1 MSAKVSRRQLLRGA
15 GLAVAGAGMAAL
27 VGCQPKVVE
36 VEKIVKETVVTTEEK
51 IVKETVVTTEEK
63 IVEVE
68 KEKIVEKVRDV
79 VIVRMHS
86 RLGDGQ
92 RVVYD
97 GRIEALQEDFPHIR
111 VNVEEFPEGPATYG
125 PKIVSLVAGG
135 AVGDI
140 TWTAIGTGSF
150 QFLAGN
156 KAFAAIDD
164 FVAVDD
170 TIDMDDFYPRV
181 LSGFRMGPNLEEGVG
196 ELFGLPTLTHGV
208 QCILIFNRDLIEEAG
223 VAPPEDDWTR
233 DQLMDMAKQM
243 TQGNV
248 FGFLPATGDYSNL
261 RNQTLPFGG
270 EIISEDG
277 TTSQLETPEVKQGLQ
292 WVWNCFYGDKV
303 APTAAQLTGGL
314 NQMFLAKRLACYQTG
329 GWGIL
334 IQNVVKDEFN
344 WDMALMSKGPAGNR
358 GAHLHADSFSM
369 FQLSKNKP
377 EAYEAIKYLTDKE
390 AGVGYAS
397 LMGLACRYSVFEDP
411 RIAENEMLVRIGQST
426 EEAVEHRG
434 PANLRKQE
442 LQTTIGAL
450 FGPVWTGDEM
460 LDDAFF
466 AEASNELQIF
476 LDKPFD

>member
-1 MSAKVSRRQLLRGA
+1 MSARTVSRRQLLRGA

-36 VEKIVKETVVTTEEK
+36 VERIVR
-51 IVKETVVTTEEK
+51 ETVVTTEEK

-68 KEKIVEKVRDV
+68 KEKLVEKERVVERVQDV
-79 VIVRMHS
+79 VLVRMHS

-92 RVVYD
+92 RAVYD
-97 GRIEALQEDFPHIR
+97 NRIEALKDARPEIL
-111 VNVEEFPEGPATYG
+111 VNVEEFPEGAATYG

-156 KAFAAIDD
+156 KAFAPIDD

-170 TIDMDDFYPRV
+170 TVDIDDFYPRV
-181 LSGFRMGPNLEEGVG
+181 LNAFRMGPNLEENVG
-196 ELFGLPTLTHGV
+196 ELYGLPTLAHGV
-208 QCILIFNRDLIEEAG
+208 QCILIFNRDLIEAAG
-223 VAPPEDDWTR
+223 VTPPEDDWTR

-243 TQGNV
+243 TQDNV

-270 EIISEDG
+270 EIISDDG
-277 TTSQLETPEVKQGLQ
+277 TTSQLEDPQVKQGLQ
-292 WVWNCFYGDKV
+292 WVWNCFFGDKV
-303 APTAAQLTGGL
+303 SPTAAQLTGGL

-334 IQNVVKDEFN
+334 IKDVVKDEFQ
-344 WDMALMSKGPAGNR
+344 WDMALMSQGPAGNR
-358 GAHLHADSFSM
+358 GGHLHADSFSM

-377 EAYEAIKYLTDKE
+377 EAFELMKYLTDKE
-390 AGVGYAS
+390 AGVGFGS
-397 LMGLACRYSVFEDP
+397 LMGLACRFSVFQDP
-411 RIAENEMLVRIGQST
+411 RITQNDMLVRIGQST
-426 EEAVEHRG
+426 EEAFAHRG

-442 LQTTIGAL
+442 LMTTVGAL
-450 FGPVWTGDEM
+450 FGPVWTGDQA
-460 LDDAFF
+460 LDDAFY
-466 AEASNELQIF
+466 AEASKELQIF
-476 LDKPFD
+476 LDKSFN